1 MLRRWIMS
9 ALLCALPVANL
20 QAAPTDTDL
29 HASYC
34 LRMLRLERNFTGQML
49 VDMRATHPAASDP
62 EGVVL
67 ASVQRNFDQLQAAV
81 QHVKGYFIPRLL
93 GPAGATLDDMLQI
106 QNASN
111 AADADWRRM
120 QAAAGTC
127 GAQAQ
132 SLCQGK
138 TDAECADSLRAC
150 AANSDPGI
158 PSIQAKV
165 DACVNP
171 TWLPY

>member
-9 ALLCALPVANL
+9 ALLCALPTGHVD
-20 QAAPTDTDL
+20 AAPTDTDL

-34 LRMLRLERNFTGQML
+34 LRMLRLERNFTEPML
-49 VDMRATHPAASDP
+49 VEMRATHPAASSPD
-62 EGVVL
+62 GVVL

-81 QHVKGYFIPRLL
+81 QQVKGYFIPRLL

-111 AADADWRRM
+111 AADADWRRI
-120 QAAAGTC
+120 QAAASTC
-127 GAQAQ
+127 DAQAQ

-138 TDAECADSLRAC
+138 TNAECGDSLRAC
-150 AANSDPGI
+150 SARSDPAI
-158 PSIQAKV
+158 PAIQAKV
-165 DACVNP
+165 AACLNP